1 MRSPGFEPELPACK
15 AEVLDQAGRQ
25 PHRDRMH
32 LAIATLDLNLRLPQY
47 DMRSISSYLHLDTN
61 IIRISP

>member
-1 MRSPGFEPELPACK
+1 
-15 AEVLDQAGRQ
+15 
-25 PHRDRMH
+25 MH

-61 IIRISP
+61 IIRISPLIVRKIIGVSSVEALLPPHQ